1 MLKILEINM
10 NMTLKKYIENVRFWK
25 GVAIVAGVYSFIFC
39 VLIIANFTQINRV
52 DPVNT
57 KVLNTLVERLKEN
70 PNDNQLREEIRELDL
85 LARKAYFTNQWQIK
99 NGGYMLMIG
108 VLVLIIALQFI
119 RLATK
124 GLPVVDTENDDKLLY
139 TQSKARK
146 WVSIGGA
153 TLVVVALVFAFLTQ
167 NQLKSTFINAAQAS
181 NNEEKSQ
188 VSNPPAVQEKT
199 ETKVAET
206 PKNVTAEVTDASKEK
221 KLEIATSKEEK
232 KEQVQQPP
240 VSNQVVTVANYPSDN
255 ELKNNFPNFRGF
267 GGNAIAYQKNIP
279 VSWDGPSGQNILWK
293 VAIPLHGY
301 NSPVIW
307 GDKIFVAGA
316 NASKREI
323 YCFER
328 NSGKLLWAANADNIQ
343 GTPVKSPDVQGDT
356 GQSAPTI
363 STDGKRVYA
372 IFANGDIMAV
382 DINGT
387 RVWAKNLGVPQNHYG
402 HSSSLITY
410 KNLVIVQYD
419 QRINPRVLALSSA
432 NGDEVWSTPRKV
444 KITWSSPII
453 VNTGSRTE
461 LMLVAEPSVTSYD
474 PSTGKQLWSMD
485 CISGEV
491 GPSLAYADGVVF
503 ALNEYASLTAI
514 KVGDTPQKLWES
526 SDYLSDVPSP
536 VATDKYLFVVTS
548 YGTVVCY
555 DAKTGSSYWTKEF
568 ENGFYSSPIIAEG
581 KIYLLDK
588 QGVMHIFNADKTFT
602 SVGEA
607 KLGEKSVCTPA
618 FANGRIYIR
627 GDKNLYC
634 IGK

>member
-1 MLKILEINM
+1 MKNRISS
-10 NMTLKKYIENVRFWK
+10 TIENVRFWK
-25 GVAIVAGVYSFIFC
+25 GVAIVAGVYSLIFC
-39 VLIIANFTQINRV
+39 ILIIANFTQINRV

-57 KVLNTLVERLKEN
+57 KVINVLVERLKAN
-70 PNDNQLREEIRELDL
+70 PSDNQLREEIRQLDL
-85 LARKAYFTNQWQIK
+85 LARKAYFTNQWQIR
-99 NGGYMLMIG
+99 NGGYMLLIG
-108 VLVLIIALQFI
+108 VLVLIIALQFT

-124 GLPVVDTENDDKLLY
+124 GLPVVSADGDEKFLIG
-139 TQSKARK
+139 QKKARL
-146 WVSIGGA
+146 WVSIGGSA
-153 TLVVVALVFAFLTQ
+153 IVVLALVFAFITKS
-167 NQLKSTFINAAQAS
+167 QLKSTFENAASPSIVETTQPAVGDQTQAS
-181 NNEEKSQ
+181 TSD
-188 VSNPPAVQEKT
+188 SI
-199 ETKVAET
+199 KVAEVIT
-206 PKNVTAEVTDASKEK
+206 NDAVKNSNPEKTDIVSSTKTNDSPTEPTQQKANAS
-221 KLEIATSKEEK
+221 
-232 KEQVQQPP
+232 Q
-240 VSNQVVTVANYPSDN
+240 VTVADGFPSDK

-267 GGNAIAYQKNIP
+267 GGNAIAFQKNIP
-279 VSWDGPSGQNILWK
+279 TGWDGTLGQNILWK
-293 VAIPLHGY
+293 VAIPLPGY

-316 NASKREI
+316 NATKREV
-323 YCFER
+323 YCFDK
-328 NSGKLLWAANADNIQ
+328 NSGKLLWTANGDNIQ
-343 GTPVKSPDVQGDT
+343 GTPIKSPDVTGDT

-363 STDGKRVYA
+363 STDGRKVYV
-372 IFANGDIMAV
+372 IFANGDIIAV
-382 DINGT
+382 DMNGS

-419 QRINPRVLALSSA
+419 QRVNPRVLALSTA

-444 KITWSSPII
+444 KISWSSPIL
-453 VNTGSRTE
+453 VNTGKRDE
-461 LMLVAEPSVTSYD
+461 LMLVSEPSVASYD
-474 PSTGKQLWSMD
+474 PATGKQLWSID

-491 GPSLAYADGVVF
+491 GPSLAYSDGVVF

-514 KVGDTPQKLWES
+514 KVGDTPEKLWES

-555 DAKTGSSYWTKEF
+555 DSKNGTSYWTKDF

-581 KIYLLDK
+581 RIYLMDK
-588 QGVMHIFNADKTFT
+588 QGIMHIVNADKTYT
-602 SVGEA
+602 LVGEA

>member
-1 MLKILEINM
+1 M
-10 NMTLKKYIENVRFWK
+10 NQTLKKYIENVRLWR
-25 GVAIVAGVYSFIFC
+25 GIAIAAGIFSFVFC
-39 VLIIANFTQINRV
+39 ILIIANFTQINRV

-57 KVLNTLVERLKEN
+57 KVINALVERLKEN

-85 LARKAYFTNQWQIK
+85 LARKAYFTNQWQIR

-124 GLPVVDTENDDKLLY
+124 ELPVVISDESEKLSQ
-139 TQSKARK
+139 TQRKARF
-146 WVSIGGA
+146 WISIGGA
-153 TLVVVALVFAFLTQ
+153 ALVVVALVFAFISKS
-167 NQLKSTFINAAQAS
+167 QLKETFSQAAIAKNDTPSEPEIKVNEQEKVETSKQVEEKTDLDTTKSNAAS
-181 NNEEKSQ
+181 VN
-188 VSNPPAVQEKT
+188 
-199 ETKVAET
+199 
-206 PKNVTAEVTDASKEK
+206 DAAKEK
-221 KLEIATSKEEK
+221 KEIVQEQIVNKPVTATGD
-232 KEQVQQPP
+232 
-240 VSNQVVTVANYPSDN
+240 YPSDN
-255 ELKNNFPNFRGF
+255 ELRNNFPNFRGYA
-267 GGNAIAYQKNIP
+267 GNGVVYQKNIP
-279 VSWDGPSGQNILWK
+279 TSWDGTSGQNILWK
-293 VAIPLHGY
+293 VAIPLQGY

-307 GDKIFVAGA
+307 GDKIFLAGA
-316 NASKREI
+316 SANKREV
-323 YCFER
+323 YCFDR
-328 NSGKLLWAANADNIQ
+328 NSGKLLWTANADNIA
-343 GTPVKSPDVQGDT
+343 GSPAAAPKVQGDT

-363 STDGKRVYA
+363 STDGRRVYA
-372 IFANGDIMAV
+372 IFANGDIIAV
-382 DINGT
+382 DMNGN

-419 QRINPRVLALSSA
+419 QRVNPRVLALSSST
-432 NGDEVWSTPRKV
+432 GDEVWSTPRKV
-444 KITWSSPII
+444 KISWSSPIL
-453 VNTGSRTE
+453 VNTGSRSE
-461 LMLVAEPSVTSYD
+461 LMLVSEPSVTSYD
-474 PSTGKQLWSMD
+474 PATGKLLWSID

-491 GPSLAYADGVVF
+491 GPSLVYADGVVF

-555 DAKTGSSYWTKEF
+555 DAKNGTSYWTKEF
-568 ENGFYSSPIIAEG
+568 ADGFYSSPIIAEG

-588 QGVMHIFNADKTFT
+588 QGVMQIFSADKEFKPI
-602 SVGEA
+602 A
-607 KLGEKSVCTPA
+607 QPKLGEKSVCTPA

>member
-1 MLKILEINM
+1 M

>member
-1 MLKILEINM
+1 MNNKLKEI
-10 NMTLKKYIENVRFWK
+10 IENVRLWR
-25 GVAIVAGVYSFIFC
+25 GVAIVAGIYSFVFC
-39 VLIIANFTQINRV
+39 ILIIANFTQINRV

-57 KVLNTLVERLKEN
+57 KVINTLVERLKEN
-70 PNDNQLREEIRELDL
+70 PSDNQLREEIRELDL
-85 LARKAYFTNQWQIK
+85 LARKAYFTNQWQIR

-108 VLVLIIALQFI
+108 VLVLIISMQFI

-124 GLPVVDTENDDKLLY
+124 GLPIVNSDNDEKLLQ
-139 TQSKARK
+139 TQKTARL
-146 WVSIGGA
+146 WVSVGGA
-153 TLVVVALVFAFLTQ
+153 TIVIVALIFAFLTQ
-167 NQLKSTFINAAQAS
+167 NQLKSTFANAALS
-181 NNEEKSQ
+181 KIVDEKNLESE
-188 VSNPPAVQEKT
+188 VNQEKT
-199 ETKVAET
+199 EPTKVET
-206 PKNVTAEVTDASKEK
+206 TDATQTDVTKKDAVSIPEK
-221 KLEIATSKEEK
+221 KDKVEGTKQSE
-232 KEQVQQPP
+232 VNDQPAINSL
-240 VSNQVVTVANYPSDN
+240 VNSSFPSEA

-279 VSWDGPSGQNILWK
+279 VNWDGASGQNILWK
-293 VAIPLHGY
+293 VVIPLPGY

-316 NASKREI
+316 NASKREV
-323 YCFER
+323 YCFDR
-328 NSGKLLWAANADNIQ
+328 NTGKLLWTASADNIP
-343 GTPVKSPDVQGDT
+343 GTPPVAPNVTGDT

-363 STDGKRVYA
+363 STDGQRVYA
-372 IFANGDIMAV
+372 IFADGDIIAV
-382 DINGT
+382 DMNGN
-387 RVWAKNLGVPQNHYG
+387 RIWAKNLGVPQNHYG

-419 QRINPRVLALSSA
+419 QRVNPRVLALSSLT
-432 NGDEVWSTPRKV
+432 GDEVWSTPRKV
-444 KITWSSPII
+444 KISWSSPIL
-453 VNTGSRTE
+453 VNTGNRSE
-461 LMLVAEPSVTSYD
+461 LMLVSEPSVASYD
-474 PSTGKQLWSMD
+474 PATGKQLWSFD
-485 CISGEV
+485 CMSGEV

-514 KVGDTPQKLWES
+514 KVGDSPEKLWES

-555 DAKTGSSYWTKEF
+555 DAKNGTSYWTQDF

-588 QGVMHIFNADKTFT
+588 QGVMHIVNADKTFALI
-602 SVGEA
+602 GEA

>member
-1 MLKILEINM
+1 M
-10 NMTLKKYIENVRFWK
+10 NKKVDSIIGNVRLWR

-57 KVLNTLVERLKEN
+57 KVINALVERLKES

-85 LARKAYFTNQWQIK
+85 LARKAYFTNQWQIR
-99 NGGYMLMIG
+99 NGGYMLMLG

-124 GLPVVDTENDDKLLY
+124 ELPIVGTDNHDKLLY
-139 TQSKARK
+139 TQKTARL
-146 WVSIGGA
+146 WISIGGA
-153 TLVVVALVFAFLTQ
+153 TLVVVALIFAFITQ
-167 NQLKSTFINAAQAS
+167 NQLKSTFANAALAS
-181 NNEEKSQ
+181 NTEEKGKE
-188 VSNPPAVQEKT
+188 SNVPVVQEKSET
-199 ETKVAET
+199 PQVESNKTDTTKVIT
-206 PKNVTAEVTDASKEK
+206 TTNIEK
-221 KLEIATSKEEK
+221 KDIVATTSQTEVKTQEVVK
-232 KEQVQQPP
+232 PS
-240 VSNQVVTVANYPSDN
+240 VSTANFPSDN
-255 ELKNNFPNFRGF
+255 QMKSNFPNFRGF
-267 GGNAIAYQKNIP
+267 GGNAVAFQKNIP
-279 VSWDGPSGQNILWK
+279 TSWDGASNQNILWK
-293 VAIPLHGY
+293 VAIPLPGY

-316 NASKREI
+316 NASKCEV
-323 YCFER
+323 YCFDR
-328 NSGKLLWAANADNIQ
+328 NSGKLLWTANADNIQ
-343 GTPVKSPDVQGDT
+343 GAPAVAPKVQGDT
-356 GQSAPTI
+356 GLSAPTI
-363 STDGKRVYA
+363 STDGQRVYV
-372 IFANGDIMAV
+372 IFANGDIIAV
-382 DINGT
+382 DMNGN

-419 QRINPRVLALSSA
+419 QRVNPRVLALSSA
-432 NGDEVWSTPRKV
+432 TGDEVWSTPRKV
-444 KITWSSPII
+444 KISWSSPIL
-453 VNTGSRTE
+453 VNTGSRDE
-461 LMLVAEPSVTSYD
+461 LMLVADPSVVSYD
-474 PSTGKQLWSMD
+474 PATGKQLWSID

-514 KVGDTPQKLWES
+514 KVGDTPTKLWES

-548 YGTVVCY
+548 YGAIVCY
-555 DAKTGSSYWTKEF
+555 DAKNGTSYWIKEF
-568 ENGFYSSPIIAEG
+568 ADGFYSSPIIAEG
-581 KIYLLDK
+581 NIYLLDK
-588 QGVMHIFNADKTFT
+588 IGVMHIFKADKTFV

>member
-1 MLKILEINM
+1 M
-10 NMTLKKYIENVRFWK
+10 NQTLKKYIENVRLWR

-57 KVLNTLVERLKEN
+57 KVMNTLVERLKEN

-85 LARKAYFTNQWQIK
+85 LARKAYFTNQWQIR
-99 NGGYMLMIG
+99 NGGYMLMMG
-108 VLVLIIALQFI
+108 VLVLIIALQFH

-124 GLPVVDTENDDKLLY
+124 SLPVVNSEDDEKLLY
-139 TQSKARK
+139 TQKTARL
-146 WVSIGGA
+146 WISIGGA
-153 TLVVVALVFAFLTQ
+153 TIVVVALIFAFLTQ
-167 NQLKSTFINAAQAS
+167 NQLKSTFAATALSS
-181 NNEEKSQ
+181 NTEEKGKETAI
-188 VSNPPAVQEKT
+188 PIEQEKIDAVKT
-199 ETKVAET
+199 DSSKVDVVKST
-206 PKNVTAEVTDASKEK
+206 VNTNP
-221 KLEIATSKEEK
+221 EK
-232 KEQVQQPP
+232 KEVVETTSQKEVQTQ
-240 VSNQVVTVANYPSDN
+240 QVVKSVVVADNFPTDN
-255 ELKNNFPNFRGF
+255 ELKNNFSNFRGF
-267 GGNAIAYQKNIP
+267 GGNAIAFQKNIP
-279 VSWDGPSGQNILWK
+279 TSWDGASNQNILWK
-293 VAIPLHGY
+293 VAIPLPGY

-316 NASKREI
+316 NTSKCEV
-323 YCFER
+323 YCFDR
-328 NSGKLLWAANADNIQ
+328 NTGKLLWIANADTIS
-343 GTPVKSPDVQGDT
+343 GAPTVAPKVQGDT
-356 GQSAPTI
+356 GLSAPTI
-363 STDGKRVYA
+363 STDGRRVYV
-372 IFANGDIMAV
+372 IFANGDILAV
-382 DINGT
+382 DMNGA

-419 QRINPRVLALSSA
+419 QRVNPRVLALSSTT
-432 NGDEVWSTPRKV
+432 GDEVWSTPRKV
-444 KITWSSPII
+444 KISWSSPIL
-453 VNTGSRTE
+453 VNTGSRNE
-461 LMLVAEPSVTSYD
+461 LMLVADPSVVSYD
-474 PSTGKQLWSMD
+474 PATGKQLWSID

-491 GPSLAYADGVVF
+491 GPSLVYADGVVF

-514 KVGDTPQKLWES
+514 KVGDTPEKLWES

-536 VATDKYLFVVTS
+536 VATDKYLFVITS

-555 DAKTGSSYWTKEF
+555 DAKNGTSYWTKEF

-581 KIYLLDK
+581 RIYLMDK

-602 SVGEA
+602 LVGES

>member
-1 MLKILEINM
+1 MSK
-10 NMTLKKYIENVRFWK
+10 LKKIIENVRFWK

-139 TQSKARK
+139 TQNKARK

-153 TLVVVALVFAFLTQ
+153 TLVVVALIFAFLTQ

-188 VSNPPAVQEKT
+188 VSNPPAVQETT

-221 KLEIATSKEEK
+221 KLEVTTTKEEK

-240 VSNQVVTVANYPSDN
+240 VSNQVVTAANYPSDN

-279 VSWDGPSGQNILWK
+279 VNWDGPSGQNILWK
-293 VAIPLHGY
+293 VAIPLPGY

-316 NASKREI
+316 NASKREV
-323 YCFER
+323 YCFDR
-328 NSGKLLWAANADNIQ
+328 NSGKLLWTANADNIQ
-343 GTPVKSPDVQGDT
+343 GSPAKSPDVQGDT

-363 STDGKRVYA
+363 STDGKRVYV

-382 DINGT
+382 DMNGT

-419 QRINPRVLALSSA
+419 QRTNPRVLALSSA

-453 VNTGSRTE
+453 VNTGSRAE
-461 LMLVAEPSVTSYD
+461 LMLVAEPSVSSYD
-474 PSTGKQLWSMD
+474 PATGKQLWSID

-514 KVGDTPQKLWES
+514 KVGNTPQKLWES

-555 DAKTGSSYWTKEF
+555 DAKNGTSYWTKEF